1 MGLFLLRRHQGIER
15 RREEE
20 EVEEKTSADYA
31 DYADFF
37 EEVLEEGILHGCTD

>member
-1 MGLFLLRRHQGIER
+1 MKKASRYQGIER

-31 DYADFF
+31 DFF